1 MSDINIKLYTAYD
14 RLPNIDSIKVVRF
27 LHTHLEEYRDE
38 KQDIKMAM
46 AYAMK
51 EIPSPG
57 GFVLVATK
65 EKNIVGAVV
74 VNKTEM
80 QGYIP
85 ENVLVYV
92 AVHKNYEKRGLVEKL
107 VQRALKI
114 CNGDVA
120 LHLEPNNPAKQLYE
134 KIGFENKYLEM
145 RYYKSKP
152 TN

>member
-1 MSDINIKLYTAYD
+1 MSDINIKLYIVYD
-14 RLPNIDSIKVVRF
+14 RLPNIDSIKFFRF
-27 LHTHLEEYRDE
+27 LFTHLEEYRDE
-38 KQDIKMAM
+38 KQDIKMA

-51 EIPSPG
+51 EIPSSG

-80 QGYIP
+80 QGYII

-92 AVHKNYEKRGLVEKL
+92 TVCKKYEKRELREKL

-120 LHLEPNNPAKQLYE
+120 LHLELNNLAKQLYE
-134 KIGFENKYLEM
+134 KICFENKYLEM
-145 RYYKSKP
+145 RCYQSKP
-152 TN
+152 AN

>member
-1 MSDINIKLYTAYD
+1 MNDIKIKLYTAFD
-14 RLPNIDSIKVVRF
+14 RLSNIDSVKVIRF

-38 KQDIKMAM
+38 KQDIKMAI

-57 GFVLVATK
+57 GFVLVAK

-74 VNKTEM
+74 VNKTGM

-92 AVHKNYEKRGLVEKL
+92 AVHNDYREKGLGEKL
-107 VQRALKI
+107 VQRAIQI
-114 CNGDVA
+114 CDGDVA
-120 LHLEPNNPAKQLYE
+120 LHVEPNNPAKQLYE

>member
-51 EIPSPG
+51 EIPSLG

-80 QGYIP
+80 QGYSR
-85 ENVLVYV
+85 
-92 AVHKNYEKRGLVEKL
+92 KCFG
-107 VQRALKI
+107 I
-114 CNGDVA
+114 CCGA
-120 LHLEPNNPAKQLYE
+120 
-134 KIGFENKYLEM
+134 
-145 RYYKSKP
+145 
-152 TN
+152 